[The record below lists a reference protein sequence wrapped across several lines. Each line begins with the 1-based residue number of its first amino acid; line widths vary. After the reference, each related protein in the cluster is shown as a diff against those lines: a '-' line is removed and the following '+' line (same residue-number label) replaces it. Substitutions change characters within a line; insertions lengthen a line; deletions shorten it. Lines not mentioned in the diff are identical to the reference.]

1 MKIYQRCAGFAL
13 AVLFAAAASTAIP
26 AAAATVSVS
35 VNGQGV
41 SFDQPPIERAGRV
54 FVPLRG
60 VFERLGASVVYANGL
75 INATGNGRNIS
86 LHIGSTAATVNG
98 QTIYSDVAPFVVGSR
113 TLVPLRFVAQALGAA
128 VDYNG
133 NDHSVSITGGSGALN
148 NPPPANQSF
157 YLNNKQPATRAY
169 TLTPAIHASFSEPI
183 NRDSLRITVNGTDV
197 TNSVYGNASGFDV
210 TAPFNLVAGTNH
222 VLVTGSTQAGPQFS
236 TGWSF
241 VATSGGSANF
251 INRIHP
257 ANGTQV
263 TSSFTLSGHTL
274 ANSTVKIIAKGSA
287 SALGGFLQVD
297 TGTFQTQVTADSNG
311 NFSVPVATNTP
322 SGGHIQ
328 VVIQSTSPD
337 GASHEGTLSYSV

>member
-13 AVLFAAAASTAIP
+13 ALVFAAAANAAIP

-35 VNGQGV
+35 VNGQGI

-75 INATGNGRNIS
+75 INATGNGHNVS

-98 QTIYSDVAPFVVGSR
+98 QTIYSDVAPFIIGSR

-133 NDHSVSITGGSGALN
+133 SNHSVSITGGGGAVN
-148 NPPPANQSF
+148 NAPTTNQSF
-157 YLNNKQPATRAY
+157 YLNDKRPATRAY
-169 TLTPAIHASFSEPI
+169 SLTPAIHAAFSEPI
-183 NRDSLRITVNGTDV
+183 NRDSLHVAVDGRDV
-197 TNSVYGNASGFDV
+197 TAQVYGSATGFDV
-210 TAPFNLVAGTNH
+210 TAPFALTAGTNR
-222 VLVTGSTQAGPQFS
+222 VRVTGTTQAGAQFN
-236 TGWSF
+236 TGWTF
-241 VATSGGSANF
+241 VSSSGGAANF
-251 INRIHP
+251 INRIRP
-257 ANGTQV
+257 GNGTQV
-263 TSSFTLSGHTL
+263 QSSFTLRGHTL
-274 ANSTVKIIAKGSA
+274 PNSTVKVLAKGSA

-297 TGTFQTQVTADSNG
+297 TGTFQTQVTADANG
-311 NFSVPVATNTP
+311 NFAVPVATNTP

-328 VVIQSTSPD
+328 VVIVSTAPD
-337 GASHEGTLSYSV
+337 GASHESTLSYSV